1 MALPKNICWLKC
13 QNFMRSCHPW
23 WHFNS
28 SAENRK
34 TIALQR
40 KSRLCRFPQPLIHH
54 IGHSRNKLSVGGF
67 AFFGTDGVAEVAVQH
82 LPVASGPGYLHQV
95 PDGPFHPGSSG
106 VENHRQ
112 LRIETICW
120 NIYGINVLLFIG
132 LYSL

>member
-40 KSRLCRFPQPLIHH
+40 KSSLCRLPQSLLHY
-54 IGHSRNKLSVGGF
+54 IGHSGDEFTVGGF
-67 AFFGTDGVAEVAVQH
+67 SFFGADGVAEISVQDIQF
-82 LPVASGPGYLHQV
+82 ASGPGNLDQV
-95 PDGPFHPGSSG
+95 PDGSFHPGSSG
-106 VENHRQ
+106 VKHNSQ
-112 LRIETICW
+112 LGVETICW